1 MPIQWWCSAT
11 GLAWS
16 WTWRT
21 YPGVWLMVLGL
32 GLPALVSRSMSRG
45 QRARWLLGTALVWA
59 GLDWPLGTLGAGYLL
74 TAHAVQL
81 LLLVYVAVPIL
92 LTGVPSGWLDHVHG
106 HPPVERLLR
115 AATHPAV
122 AALASSAVFVGS
134 HVPFVLDTV
143 RPSQLGSC
151 ALDIAWLVAGLLLW
165 WPVVLAVPARPW
177 FSAPV
182 KILYLF
188 LSSLPCTGIG
198 MVLTLTTLPL
208 YALYELAPRV
218 HDISA
223 RADQQAAGILMWV
236 VAHLMTLAAISVV
249 FFQWAGRDRA
259 AARADDAATAPVV
272 RP

>member
-1 MPIQWWCSAT
+1 
-11 GLAWS
+11 
-16 WTWRT
+16 
-21 YPGVWLMVLGL
+21 
-32 GLPALVSRSMSRG
+32 MSRG

-59 GLDWPLGTLGAGYLL
+59 ALDWPLGTLGAGYLL
-74 TAHAVQL
+74 TAHAVQFL
-81 LLLVYVAVPIL
+81 LMVFIAVPIL
-92 LTGVPSGWLDHVHG
+92 LTGVPAGWLEGVRR
-106 HPPVERLLR
+106 HPAAERLLR
-115 AATHPAV
+115 AATHPVV
-122 AALASSAVFVGS
+122 AALVSSAVFVVS

-151 ALDIAWLVAGLLLW
+151 ALDIAWLLAGLLLW
-165 WPVVLAVPARPW
+165 WAVVLATPARPW

-188 LSSLPCTGIG
+188 LSGLPCTGIG

-208 YALYELAPRV
+208 YGLYELAPRV

-249 FFQWAGRDRA
+249 FFQWAGRDEA
-259 AARADDAATAPVV
+259 AARADDEASAPVV
-272 RP
+272 TP